1 MQLLVLPFII
11 LNMLAGLVG
20 GAAMLFQGEWTA
32 FFLGL
37 AWMLVG
43 AFALSLALVPGMIFL
58 PIVKWA
64 AERESMPLM
73 LIAGIPAMIWTYV
86 VIAISC
92 VVVFAAIINN
102 SGVGLFQMLWG
113 YAAATGPWSFLAR
126 KDAEAGNDQAS
137 MPAFFSQLGVIA
149 MMVVTFINPDGTDFF
164 TLIYWFAPVL
174 GIGLVLQLFVLWVET
189 KNARRG
195 YW

>member
-1 MQLLVLPFII
+1 
-11 LNMLAGLVG
+11 MLI
-20 GAAMLFQGEWTA
+20 
-32 FFLGL
+32 
-37 AWMLVG
+37 G
-43 AFALSLALVPGMIFL
+43 AFALSLALLPGMIFL

-73 LIAGIPAMIWTYV
+73 LLAGIPAMIWTYV
-86 VIAISC
+86 VIAVSC

-102 SGVGLFQMLWG
+102 SGVGFFQMLWG

-149 MMVVTFINPDGTDFF
+149 MMVATFINPDGTDFF
-164 TLIYWFAPVL
+164 TLLYWFAPVL
-174 GIGLVLQLFVLWVET
+174 GIGLVLQLFVVWVET

>member
-20 GAAMLFQGEWTA
+20 GAAMLFQGEWAA
-32 FFLGL
+32 FILGL
-37 AWMLVG
+37 AWMLAG
-43 AFALSLALVPGMIFL
+43 AFVLSLALLPSMIFV

-64 AERESMPLM
+64 AERESLPLM

-86 VIAISC
+86 VIAVSC
-92 VVVFAAIINN
+92 VVVFAAIINKA
-102 SGVGLFQMLWG
+102 GVGFFQMLWG

-126 KDAEAGNDQAS
+126 KDVEAGNDQAS

-149 MMVVTFINPDGTDFF
+149 MMVGTFINPDGTDFF

-174 GIGLVLQLFVLWVET
+174 GIGLLLQLLTVWFET

-195 YW
+195 Y

>member
-149 MMVVTFINPDGTDFF
+149 MMVATFINPDGTDFF

>member
-1 MQLLVLPFII
+1 MALFVLPFII

-20 GAAMLFQGEWTA
+20 GAGMIFQGEWTA

-43 AFALSLALVPGMIFL
+43 AFALSLALLPGMIFL
-58 PIVKWA
+58 PVVAWA
-64 AERESMPLM
+64 AERDSMPLM
-73 LIAGIPAMIWTYV
+73 LLVGIPAMIWTYI
-86 VIAISC
+86 VIAVSC

-102 SGVGLFQMLWG
+102 SDAGFFQMLWG

-149 MMVVTFINPDGTDFF
+149 MMVATFINPNGTDFF
-164 TLIYWFAPVL
+164 SLIYWFAPVL

-189 KNARRG
+189 KNARRR
-195 YW
+195 

>member
-1 MQLLVLPFII
+1 
-11 LNMLAGLVG
+11 MLAGLVG

-37 AWMLVG
+37 AWMLIG
-43 AFALSLALVPGMIFL
+43 AFALSLALLPGMIFL

-73 LIAGIPAMIWTYV
+73 LLAGIPAMIWTYV
-86 VIAISC
+86 VIAVSC

-102 SGVGLFQMLWG
+102 SGVGFFQMLWG

-149 MMVVTFINPDGTDFF
+149 MMVATFINPDGTDFF
-164 TLIYWFAPVL
+164 TLLYWFAPVL
-174 GIGLVLQLFVLWVET
+174 GIGLVLQLFVVWVET

>member
-37 AWMLVG
+37 AWMLIG
-43 AFALSLALVPGMIFL
+43 AFALSLALLPGMIFL

-73 LIAGIPAMIWTYV
+73 LLAGIPAMIWTYV
-86 VIAISC
+86 VIAVSC

-102 SGVGLFQMLWG
+102 SGVGFFQMLWG

-149 MMVVTFINPDGTDFF
+149 MMVATFINPDGTDFF
-164 TLIYWFAPVL
+164 TLLYWFAPVL
-174 GIGLVLQLFVLWVET
+174 GIGLVLQLFVVWVET

>member
-1 MQLLVLPFII
+1 MPLLVLPFII

-20 GAAMLFQGEWTA
+20 GAGMLFQGEWTA

-43 AFALSLALVPGMIFL
+43 AFALSLALLPGMIFW

-64 AERESMPLM
+64 GERDNLPLM
-73 LIAGIPAMIWTYV
+73 LIAGVPAMIWTYT
-86 VIAISC
+86 VIAVSC

-102 SGVGLFQMLWG
+102 SGAGFFQMLWG

-137 MPAFFSQLGVIA
+137 MPAFFAQVGVVA
-149 MMVVTFINPDGTDFF
+149 MMVATFIDPNGTDFF
-164 TLIYWFAPVL
+164 SLIYWFAPVL
-174 GIGLVLQLFVLWVET
+174 GIGLVLQLFVAWFET
-189 KNARRG
+189 KNARRK

>member
-73 LIAGIPAMIWTYV
+73 LVAGIPAMIWTYV

-102 SGVGLFQMLWG
+102 SGVGFFQMLWG

-149 MMVVTFINPDGTDFF
+149 MMVATFINPDGTDFF

-189 KNARRG
+189 KNARRR
-195 YW
+195 Y